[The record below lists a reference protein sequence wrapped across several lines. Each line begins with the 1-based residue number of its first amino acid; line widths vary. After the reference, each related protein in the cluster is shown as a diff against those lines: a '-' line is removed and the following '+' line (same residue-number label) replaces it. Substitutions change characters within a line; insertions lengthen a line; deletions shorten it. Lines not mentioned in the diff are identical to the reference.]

1 MSEDPYLAEA
11 KEYWRI
17 RMTAVGK
24 AQGRYIFWLFV
35 AGVFYLALTS
45 RILHGSGGAPSPQ
58 ALELPFVQIEIDAL
72 VVWATAPIT
81 LGLIVMAVLGTF
93 PALATALVGLKDA
106 LGVHPTYHH
115 TAHES
120 FDPNFTFLDSVAY
133 TTADS
138 PQRLKVAWRLVYP
151 LVLTVFYVEGVVLW
165 FLVWRHTVRCCT
177 LCVPS
182 PEGPILLGLG
192 AIALALPLHRF
203 YKMWPAFLRSPTPR
217 EAEPEAQA
225 GSQPQAE
232 PTGSPPTTGQS

>member
-1 MSEDPYLAEA
+1 MSEHDPYLPEA
-11 KEYWRI
+11 KEYWRT

-35 AGVFYLALTS
+35 AGVFYLALTA
-45 RILHGSGGAPSPQ
+45 RILHGSGGAPSHQ

-72 VVWATAPIT
+72 VVWATAPVV

-106 LGVHPTYHH
+106 LRIHPTYQH
-115 TAHES
+115 TPHES

-133 TTADS
+133 TTVES
-138 PQRLKVAWRLVYP
+138 PQWAKVAWRLTYP

-165 FLVWRHTVRCCT
+165 FLIWRHTVRCCT

-192 AIALALPLHRF
+192 AIALVLPLRRF
-203 YKMWPAFLRSPTPR
+203 YKMWPAFLGSPIPN
-217 EAEPEAQA
+217 EPEREVQA
-225 GSQPQAE
+225 GSQGQAAR
-232 PTGSPPTTGQS
+232 PPDTDNP